1 VGYSFWLEIEKP
13 RVRPRGQTGYSVP
26 RQTLQTY
33 CADGE
38 CAARALRLV
47 GRTLPPPPVI
57 NIFCRG
63 GRGEAAG
70 RINEAKLSIGI
81 DVSREQRCSHRD
93 LLLNGPLDQGPRRSP
108 RFSAF
113 SLSFCADSQ
122 AIAVAFR
129 LPVRP
134 NPPFRSQSRS
144 EASRRAAPPPVS
156 GRQ

>member
-1 VGYSFWLEIEKP
+1 MLRGHPRRTDVTGVVHFREKTHVAPLAGVVNAQSPPELCGLWGEPYGLPWL
-13 RVRPRGQTGYSVP
+13 
-26 RQTLQTY
+26 L
-33 CADGE
+33 
-38 CAARALRLV
+38 
-47 GRTLPPPPVI
+47 
-57 NIFCRG
+57 NIFRRG

-70 RINEAKLSIGI
+70 RNNEAQTVHPELVRG
-81 DVSREQRCSHRD
+81 QRCSHRAF
-93 LLLNGPLDQGPRRSP
+93 LLNGPLDQDPRRPP

-113 SLSFCADSQ
+113 SLSFCAGSQ

-129 LPVRP
+129 LPVTP